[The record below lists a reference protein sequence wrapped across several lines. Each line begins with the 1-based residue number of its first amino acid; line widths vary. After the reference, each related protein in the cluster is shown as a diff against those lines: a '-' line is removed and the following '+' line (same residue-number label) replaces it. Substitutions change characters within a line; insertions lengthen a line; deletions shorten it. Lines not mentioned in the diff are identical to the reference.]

1 MTTSCYVLVKIH
13 YNNNQP
19 RIHRNPSLPL
29 NPIISEQ
36 IFPPHISPSPL
47 TSREIFPNMN
57 FQIVGV
63 YTSSERAYAQ
73 IAQITSLNEQF
84 QLHRYRVYGPYRLDN
99 PSNPLNSYP
108 LNFHHLG
115 HGTIH

>member
-1 MTTSCYVLVKIH
+1 MTTSCYVLVRIH

-19 RIHRNPSLPL
+19 RIHSNPSSPL
-29 NPIISEQ
+29 NPGISEP
-36 IFPPHISPSPL
+36 IFPPHISPSPSPL
-47 TSREIFPNMN
+47 IPREIFPHMN

-73 IAQITSLNEQF
+73 IASLNEQF
-84 QLHRYRVYGPYRLDN
+84 HLHRYRVYGPYRLDN
-99 PSNPLNSYP
+99 SLNSYP
-108 LNFHHLG
+108 RNFHYLG